1 MANTSISLVSLDF
14 DSFKQNLKTHL
25 KSTPQFKD
33 YDFEASNISVLLDLL
48 AYNTYNN
55 SFYLNMIASEMFL
68 DSAQIRDSVVSHAK
82 ELNYLPRSFRSS
94 KTDLEVTI
102 NSSDPQKKN
111 ITIPKGTGFTS
122 RIGANTFLFTT
133 DQNVVVTS
141 GNSTFKTT
149 LSVYEGDFITDR
161 YVYSDRIQNR
171 YTISNKNV
179 DLQSLKVIIV
189 EDQGS
194 VIEEYKR
201 ATTLLDLDETSKV
214 YFLQAGVNERYD
226 VLFGDGIVGKKP
238 KNDSGI
244 ILEYRVSSG
253 ELPNGCRIFRIAENI
268 DNESNVV
275 VTALSVSTGGAV
287 NETIDSIK
295 FNAPRSFGTQE
306 RAVTAEDYE
315 NLLKQYF
322 PEINAVSAFG
332 GEEADPPQYGKVFVS
347 VDLQNI
353 DGLPKIKEEEYK
365 KFLRTR
371 STVSMEPVFVSPDY
385 TYIRVDSNIKYNINR
400 TGLNPEDMKTIVI
413 SSILNF
419 ASINLNSFAKIFR
432 YSKLISNIDSAEAS
446 IVSNETEV
454 KLAKYLTPKLNAAQ
468 KLTVDFKTE
477 LADDLP
483 PAAADHP
490 AGDKHTI
497 SSSFFT
503 FNGVRCNLEDDG
515 NGKIRVVTSSSNSHR
530 FVAEVGTVD
539 YAKGRIEIKSFNISS
554 YEGNYLKIYART
566 RTKDI
571 QSSKNVILNILEPD
585 VNITV
590 EQIRE

>member
-14 DSFKQNLKTHL
+14 DSFKQNLKTYL

-94 KTDLEVTI
+94 KADLEVVI

-133 DQNVVVTS
+133 DQNIVVTS
-141 GNSTFKTT
+141 ANSTFRTT
-149 LSVYEGDFITDR
+149 LSVYEGDFISDR

-171 YTISNKNV
+171 YTISNKNI
-179 DLQSLKVIIV
+179 DLQSLKVVIV

-214 YFLQAGVNERYD
+214 YFLQAGVNEKYD

-253 ELPNGCRIFRIAENI
+253 ELPNGCRIFRSAENI

-347 VDLQNI
+347 VDLQNV

-365 KFLRTR
+365 RFLRTR

-385 TYIRVDSNIKYNINR
+385 TYIRVDSNIKYNINK

-454 KLAKYLTPKLNAAQ
+454 ELAKYLTPKLNTAQ

-515 NGKIRVVTSSSNSHR
+515 NGKIKVVTSSSNSHR

>member
-454 KLAKYLTPKLNAAQ
+454 ELAKYLTPKLNAAQ